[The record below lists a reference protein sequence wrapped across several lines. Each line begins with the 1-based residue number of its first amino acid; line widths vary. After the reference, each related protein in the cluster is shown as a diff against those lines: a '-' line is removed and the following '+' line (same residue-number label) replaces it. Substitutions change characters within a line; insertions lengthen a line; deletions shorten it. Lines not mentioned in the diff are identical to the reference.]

1 MDAMKKKVLITGASG
16 LIGSELVREFIE
28 RGYEIYGFDLKPNPD
43 LKHPDYTFFKCDL
56 SKEAQVKAAF
66 KKIKALDVLI
76 NNAAKSNPTSG
87 DFQNLSLKQ
96 WEDST
101 AINLTSFFLMIRAS
115 LPLLKKSQGSIIN
128 MSSTRHMMSEA
139 HTELYTLAKGGV
151 DALTRALAISLAHQ
165 VRVNSISPG
174 WIADPKEKRKPQDHK
189 QHPAGRVGRPA
200 DIASMA
206 LYLASAEAGFITGQD
221 FVVDGGMTAKMI
233 YT

>member
-1 MDAMKKKVLITGASG
+1 MVLSAQN
-16 LIGSELVREFIE
+16 LCENIE
-28 RGYEIYGFDLKPNPD
+28 RGHEVYGFDLKANPD
-43 LKHPDYTFFKCDL
+43 LNHPDYTFFKCDL

-66 KKIKALDVLI
+66 KKIKSLDVLI
-76 NNAAKSNPTSG
+76 NNAARANPESG
-87 DFQNLSLKQ
+87 EFQNLSLRQ
-96 WEDST
+96 WEESLS
-101 AINLTSFFLMIRAS
+101 INLTSFFLMIRAS

-128 MSSTRHMMSEA
+128 MSSTRHKMSEP
-139 HTELYTLAKGGV
+139 HTELYTVAKGGV
-151 DALTRALAISLAHQ
+151 DALTRGLAISLAHQ

-174 WIADPKEKRKPQDHK
+174 WIADPQEKRKPQDHK

-206 LYLASAEAGFITGQD
+206 IYLASEEAGFITGQD